1 MRGRFGTKNV
11 STGTTP
17 LIVGVKRDNSSVAL
31 ALIEAG
37 ADVHQANKKGWTP
50 SSVAAEFASPKLVQL
65 LASHDP
71 NDKRTKIVR

>member
-1 MRGRFGTKNV
+1 M
-11 STGTTP
+11 
-17 LIVGVKRDNSSVAL
+17 

-71 NDKRTKIVR
+71 NHKRTEFVR